1 MWLGKRILAE
11 CAASL
16 IAPVVGGQA
25 DDDVALFMRHQHV
38 ARTAIMVAGSDDRRQ
53 LVIAQV
59 RLMGEGFG
67 ILLLKRQFEKA
78 TGSGECRPGG

>member
-1 MWLGKRILAE
+1 
-11 CAASL
+11 
-16 IAPVVGGQA
+16 
-25 DDDVALFMRHQHV
+25 
-38 ARTAIMVAGSDDRRQ
+38 MVAGSDDRRQ